1 MNKLF
6 VAAGAA
12 LVSATAAQ
20 AVPSIPFTVSLES
33 EAPGIQNSRA
43 RFYAKGVETFE
54 NVGTGNG
61 LNFNTNFGGSA
72 FNGSYS
78 GVQVIGADQYG
89 GAGGTGRYAVTFSSS
104 GYSVDL
110 TTALAGGVTYF
121 GFWLSALDGG
131 NTVSFYSGNNLLFN
145 FSATDARNF
154 INGLPSASSYYG
166 NPNSQFAGQNSSEPY
181 AFLNFYARGGTTF
194 DRIVFAE
201 NPQQGGYESD
211 NHTVGQWKRISG
223 TVIPVPGTNTNVG
236 GVPEPASWLMLISGF
251 GMVGAGMRRRRA
263 QVVAA

>member
-1 MNKLF
+1 MNKMIF
-6 VAAGAA
+6 VAGAA
-12 LVSATAAQ
+12 MLSASAAQ
-20 AVPSIPFTVSLES
+20 AVVSNIPFTVSLES
-33 EAPGIQNSRA
+33 EAPGIQSSRA
-43 RFYAKGVETFE
+43 GFHAVGVETFE

-61 LNFNTNFGGSA
+61 LNFVTNFGGSA
-72 FNGSYS
+72 FSGTYS

-89 GAGGTGRYAVTFSSS
+89 GAGGTGRYAVTFSDT

-131 NTVSFYSGNNLLFN
+131 NTVSFYSGGNLLFN

-154 INGLPSASSYYG
+154 INGLPSSSSYYG
-166 NPNSQFAGQNSSEPY
+166 NPNSQFAGQNTGEPY

-201 NPQQGGYESD
+201 NPMQGGYESD

-223 TVIPVPGTNTNVG
+223 TIIPVPGTQTA
-236 GVPEPASWLMLISGF
+236 VPEPASWLMMISGF
-251 GMVGAGMRRRRA
+251 GLVGAGMRRRR
-263 QVVAA
+263 VLVAAA